1 MDATASVGL
10 EQGHEYSDVAAF
22 SSCKGLLGLTGAS
35 FIVFNNSAQ
44 NEIPQFNL
52 DINSHLQKKMTGPYH
67 AICSLH
73 DVLKKYHDFKYAVI
87 ANKKY
92 CLKKMNSNLVY
103 DLKIN
108 HIYALY

>member
-52 DINSHLQKKMTGPYH
+52 DINSHLQKNDRALSCDLFFTRC
-67 AICSLH
+67 I
-73 DVLKKYHDFKYAVI
+73 KKI
-87 ANKKY
+87 
-92 CLKKMNSNLVY
+92 S
-103 DLKIN
+103 
-108 HIYALY
+108 